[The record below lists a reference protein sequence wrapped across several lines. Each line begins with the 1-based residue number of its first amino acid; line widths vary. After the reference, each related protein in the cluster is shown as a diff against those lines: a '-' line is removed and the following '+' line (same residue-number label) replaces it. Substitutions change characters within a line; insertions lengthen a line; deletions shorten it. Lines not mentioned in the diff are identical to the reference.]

1 MLIIDIL
8 ENVYLLTNL
17 QLLLMFQFFVGVGI
31 GIFLGTEYN
40 FRPYVNVFKSALS
53 NIEKRQDTYDADS
66 DSSES
71 NSESSGSSWFFGSS
85 KKNK

>member
-8 ENVYLLTNL
+8 ENVHLLTNL
-17 QLLLMFQFFVGVGI
+17 QVLLMFQFFVGVGI

-40 FRPYVNVFKSALS
+40 FRPYVNVFKSALTS
-53 NIEKRQDTYDADS
+53 IEKRQDTYDADS

-71 NSESSGSSWFFGSS
+71 NSESKGSWFFGSS